1 MIKPE
6 PQLLH
11 NLFDKEKDQPDKQNI
26 CDTKKELFT
35 ISTKYKCSAVQ
46 LFYHTER
53 IINKFDNLCQQHDSH
68 NNCCDYFIYWL
79 YRKIIK
85 SNYDAFNIHWLLNNV
100 KGLMEKYNLS
110 NEKKCKLNENF
121 STILDINLLKNKTAL
136 YYFLEYYDKIK
147 KALNPGS
154 TNKYLYCQYIKQIFR
169 LYQKIQQEYRSK
181 LIQTYIPEITKFRMK
196 FDTNEITFLKWSCN
210 DDPKNPIFNIENIM
224 ENSINEEDA
233 KVNAQATDEVKENDA
248 IVNVSESA
256 YGIFYNLNKYKEI
269 ENLSKNDVSSAP
281 FDTSFCNRKTIPG
294 TEHDQKFETLCKNF
308 IKFFLLLNS
317 EQYKRVS
324 PGKRHFDYLNYWLND
339 ELKPDRKSVT
349 NFIKFLDERLDKNSK
364 EYNDYFNFK
373 NKIYNMN
380 EDIYDKMHILYNLYD
395 NYSKIIQTS
404 KSTNVCSEYS
414 KICAAEY
421 KKGIEKYLKMKS
433 YKYYNALKTFRNIY
447 NSIQK
452 DTDYCIRK
460 DLEKLPEL
468 TTIKEKE
475 KKEFEKKASTTC
487 QSIKTHVLNLPSNGE
502 NLYDVLDKSSAHKKY
517 KKLNDTDIDES
528 DCTTYCKKLISLEG
542 SSEDVQTLC
551 AKMITNLKT
560 LPTNS
565 DVGHTQKDRCSVL
578 SHWTRYHVMNLFSKN
593 PNSNENKSLLKEL
606 NDAIFNV
613 NEDITERNN
622 RCQYYL
628 YGNWGDWK
636 EEKDLHDYFENY
648 DKINENAGNHHE
660 DTPNKYCK
668 YLSQIN
674 NLYKKY
680 IKDCCMCF
688 IRPKPGCE
696 EKCPKYFKCEKKY
709 YPYDLISK
717 LNCPNTK
724 PSDSVEE
731 IFKSVTLDHTVVITS
746 QIESLNSCN
755 GFMCEPFYKYLS
767 FGFSLLGVFFILFLF
782 YKVTS
787 VGSSIYKK
795 KRIKREFA
803 YNSEKGHTQA
813 LPHAKSKSKSTKS
826 KNQRIRIAYHTS

>member
-1 MIKPE
+1 
-6 PQLLH
+6 
-11 NLFDKEKDQPDKQNI
+11 
-26 CDTKKELFT
+26 
-35 ISTKYKCSAVQ
+35 
-46 LFYHTER
+46 
-53 IINKFDNLCQQHDSH
+53 
-68 NNCCDYFIYWL
+68 
-79 YRKIIK
+79 
-85 SNYDAFNIHWLLNNV
+85 
-100 KGLMEKYNLS
+100 
-110 NEKKCKLNENF
+110 
-121 STILDINLLKNKTAL
+121 
-136 YYFLEYYDKIK
+136 
-147 KALNPGS
+147 
-154 TNKYLYCQYIKQIFR
+154 
-169 LYQKIQQEYRSK
+169 
-181 LIQTYIPEITKFRMK
+181 
-196 FDTNEITFLKWSCN
+196 
-210 DDPKNPIFNIENIM
+210 M

-248 IVNVSESA
+248 IVN
-256 YGIFYNLNKYKEI
+256 YDIFYNLNKYKEI

-349 NFIKFLDERLDKNSK
+349 NFIKFLDERLDKK
-364 EYNDYFNFK
+364 FKGYNDYINFK
-373 NKIYNMN
+373 NKIYYMN
-380 EDIYDKMHILYNLYD
+380 DDIFGRMGILYNLYD

-404 KSTNVCSEYS
+404 KSTKVCSEYS
-414 KICAAEY
+414 RTCAEEY
-421 KKGIEKYLKMKS
+421 KKGIEKYHHTRS
-433 YKYYNALKTFRNIY
+433 SKYYNALKTFRNLY

-452 DTDYCIRK
+452 DANYCINK
-460 DLEKLPEL
+460 DLSNLPEL
-468 TTIKEKE
+468 ITIIEKEKE
-475 KKEFEKKASTTC
+475 AIEDKASTTC
-487 QSIKTHVLNLPSNGE
+487 KSILNHALKDDILNTF
-502 NLYDVLDKSSAHKKY
+502 SAHEKY
-517 KKLNDTDIDES
+517 KKLDGTNIDES
-528 DCTTYCKKLISLEG
+528 RCVTYCKKLISLEG

-648 DKINENAGNHHE
+648 DKINENADKPHE
-660 DTPNKYCK
+660 GTAKKYCN
-668 YLSQIN
+668 YLSHIN
-674 NLYKKY
+674 DLYKKY

-688 IRPKPGCE
+688 IRPNPVCE
-696 EKCPKYFKCEKKY
+696 EKCPKYFKCKKKY
-709 YPYDLISK
+709 YPYELISK
-717 LNCPNTK
+717 LNCPNQK

-731 IFKSVTLDHTVVITS
+731 IFKSVTLDHTVLITS
-746 QIESLNSCN
+746 QIESLNSCYI
-755 GFMCEPFYKYLS
+755 CW
-767 FGFSLLGVFFILFLF
+767 IQH
-782 YKVTS
+782 
-787 VGSSIYKK
+787 I
-795 KRIKREFA
+795 
-803 YNSEKGHTQA
+803 
-813 LPHAKSKSKSTKS
+813 
-826 KNQRIRIAYHTS
+826 